1 MMPLSAMSFLMRL
14 MVSGIG
20 YALRTIQ
27 SLPSA
32 MAGPDGDSIRVHAIS
47 VTEQMNRVI
56 VDASSVGL
64 RLGKCV

>member
-1 MMPLSAMSFLMRL
+1 

-32 MAGPDGDSIRVHAIS
+32 MAGPDGDSIRAHANS

-56 VDASSVGL
+56 MDASSVGL